1 MVQYNMNV
9 FSSGKVLPVYT
20 AANVHVA
27 KDPCNTELPY
37 QLWDPMYVL
46 CLELCELCVHCL
58 LHFCN
63 YILSGKPLV

>member
-27 KDPCNTELPY
+27 KHPCNTELPY
-37 QLWDPMYVL
+37 LLWDPVYVCCAL
-46 CLELCELCVHCL
+46 GV
-58 LHFCN
+58 
-63 YILSGKPLV
+63 

>member
-37 QLWDPMYVL
+37 LLWDPMYVCCAL
-46 CLELCELCVHCL
+46 SCVSCVFIACCIFVIIFCLGSL
-58 LHFCN
+58 
-63 YILSGKPLV
+63 